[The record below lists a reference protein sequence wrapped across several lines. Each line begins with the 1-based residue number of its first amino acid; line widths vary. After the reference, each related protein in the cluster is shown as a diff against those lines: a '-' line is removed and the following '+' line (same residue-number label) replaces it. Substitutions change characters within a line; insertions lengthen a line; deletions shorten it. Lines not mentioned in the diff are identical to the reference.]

1 MVKRSRE
8 YIRGR
13 QLRDQNIR
21 LNKTPAGVW
30 LIVGMAVF
38 FVVGA
43 VGISAFILAKALATN
58 KKAPALSDLPA
69 ADATPARSAQPG
81 EESADAGVDRPNPV
95 LAPGSTVSP
104 LPIVRSDPD
113 EEERTRREVL
123 VRIDLMRSL
132 TNDEKDKLYAQV
144 ERAQGF
150 KKIATIPF
158 AEKSTI
164 VGATQID
171 ALIKNLHEPF
181 LQKLLADPTVGLI
194 IVGYADKRG
203 DETRNLEISKDRAE
217 SVVKALKQKMDM
229 ANVVHAVGMGGQDL
243 FDQTD
248 AIKNCVVEVWTVQP

>member
-69 ADATPARSAQPG
+69 DDATPARSAQPG

-104 LPIVRSDPD
+104 LPIVR
-113 EEERTRREVL
+113 
-123 VRIDLMRSL
+123 
-132 TNDEKDKLYAQV
+132 
-144 ERAQGF
+144 
-150 KKIATIPF
+150 
-158 AEKSTI
+158 
-164 VGATQID
+164 
-171 ALIKNLHEPF
+171 
-181 LQKLLADPTVGLI
+181 
-194 IVGYADKRG
+194 
-203 DETRNLEISKDRAE
+203 
-217 SVVKALKQKMDM
+217 
-229 ANVVHAVGMGGQDL
+229 
-243 FDQTD
+243 
-248 AIKNCVVEVWTVQP
+248 